1 MHSIEINKLT
11 KTYQNGHQALKEINL
26 RVKKGQFLALLGK
39 NGAGKTTFVEILS
52 SLAKKS
58 SGKVFI
64 NGIDLDNDIEAIKLQ
79 VGIVP
84 QEFNL
89 SIFEKVINILITQAG
104 YFGIDSNIAATRAQ
118 KLLKNL
124 DLWEKKNQTVITLSG
139 GMKRRL
145 MIARALMHEPD
156 IIFLDEPTAGVDA
169 EVRQKIWQIM
179 KDLNGQG
186 KTIILTTH
194 YFEEAE
200 KLCDSLA
207 IISKGKI
214 IINDSLTKV
223 FNQCPKQKY
232 QVEIEPN
239 NSLNIENNQ
248 IIKTSDAIF
257 EISIDHKS
265 TLSKNIEFIINQGG
279 KILNIH
285 PKNNRLE
292 ELFLNSVK

>member
-1 MHSIEINKLT
+1 MYSIEISKLT
-11 KTYQNGHQALKEINL
+11 KTYQNGHQALKDINL
-26 RVKKGQFLALLGK
+26 NIKKGQFLALLGK
-39 NGAGKTTFVEILS
+39 NGAGKTTFVEILA
-52 SLAKKS
+52 SLTKKS
-58 SGKVFI
+58 SGKVLI
-64 NGIDLDNDIEAIKLQ
+64 NGKNLDFDIAHIKFE

-84 QEFNL
+84 QEFNI

-104 YFGIDSNIAATRAQ
+104 YFGINSNIATKRAK

-124 DLWEKKNQTVITLSG
+124 DLWEKRDQAVITLSG

-179 KDLNGQG
+179 KDLNNQG

-214 IINDSLTKV
+214 VINDSINEI
-223 FNQCPKQKY
+223 FRQCPKQKY
-232 QVEIEPN
+232 QIEIDNYDSLKIN
-239 NSLNIENNQ
+239 NSQ
-248 IIKTSDAIF
+248 IVKISDKIF
-257 EISIDHKS
+257 EISIDQNNS
-265 TLSKNIEFIINQGG
+265 LSDSIAFIVNQGC
-279 KILNIH
+279 KIQRIY

-292 ELFLNSVK
+292 ELFLNSVV